1 MIFLCSS
8 DTHATML
15 RSAACAVLSCVSCGA
30 VPAGRGLRHL
40 SVVPREALQLRFS
53 RSSGPGGQHVN
64 KVATKVE
71 ARFLVRN
78 ATWLTDVEKA
88 ALLGGSSNSSS
99 SSGGGGGGG
108 RGGGRGMVASR
119 RALNRQGEL
128 VVTSQRSRSQA
139 RNIADCVAK
148 IQAMVDLAGALPVQL
163 ERRKGGRRAQLWL
176 PQQQQQQQQQ
186 HSAGEAAAGKS
197 SGTTVVVVADA
208 DSAERN
214 VCSSDSGTAGSQQQQ
229 PPPQQQPQ
237 QPQQPQQE
245 GSVAPAAAAKRPAE
259 FAREATRQA
268 RARRRGSGTK
278 AYLRGKAAKGA
289 KVGTGAPTPPKAQEQ
304 QQQQQ
309 QQQQRAKGAKIGK
322 PMRVKKGKTR
332 MWVWQ

>member
-1 MIFLCSS
+1 MR
-8 DTHATML
+8 MG
-15 RSAACAVLSCVSCGA
+15 ACAALRCLSCGA

-71 ARFLVRN
+71 ARFLVHN

-88 ALLGGSSNSSS
+88 ALLGSGGG
-99 SSGGGGGGG
+99 SGGGGGGG
-108 RGGGRGMVASR
+108 SGGGRSMAAAR
-119 RALNRQGEL
+119 RALTRQGEL

-163 ERRKGGRRAQLWL
+163 ERWKGGRRAQLWL
-176 PQQQQQQQQQ
+176 PQQQQQQQQQQQEQQ

-208 DSAERN
+208 DIAERN
-214 VCSSDSGTAGSQQQQ
+214 VWSSDSGTAGSQQQQ

-237 QPQQPQQE
+237 QQE
-245 GSVAPAAAAKRPAE
+245 GSMAPAAAAKRPAE

-309 QQQQRAKGAKIGK
+309 QRAKGAKIGK

>member
-1 MIFLCSS
+1 
-8 DTHATML
+8 ML

-309 QQQQRAKGAKIGK
+309 QQQRAKGAKIGK